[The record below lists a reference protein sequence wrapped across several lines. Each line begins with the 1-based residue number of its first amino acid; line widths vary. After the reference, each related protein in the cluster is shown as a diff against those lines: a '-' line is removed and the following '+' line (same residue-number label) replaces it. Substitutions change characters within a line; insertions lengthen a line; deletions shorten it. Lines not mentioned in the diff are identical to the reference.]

1 MTLSFAKSTRSCSSA
16 YLTEAKTV
24 KDGKEAVDL
33 CRSGENF
40 DIIFMDKEMPIMDG
54 HEATKHLS
62 AMGVKSIIVG
72 ITTRAD
78 GKDKEEFLASGSNHC
93 FEKPL
98 DQAKELAMAVPV
110 EEAIAALSTF
120 SLEDEQPEVQGP
132 GVWVSTER
140 GATESPIEYSD
151 VSAYRLS
158 LSEDTKAL
166 NQLNALTQEGKEMAS
181 VLYTY
186 RSCVKALPQLPDSM
200 KQSQA
205 DLYLETYQVLDLE
218 MSRLREIQRW
228 QASAS
233 SKVQDLAAD
242 MQRFSRPERRINGPT
257 ISHLWSMLKLLDVLV
272 QLDHLK
278 NAKASIPNDFS
289 WYKRTFTQVSGQ
301 WQDTDSMREELD
313 DLQSLELD
321 FALLFPER
329 HILLRVLPV
338 LVVLVTSSEKD
349 SESLYKRVKINR
361 LINIFKNEAVIPA
374 FPDLHLSPAAILK
387 ELSTYFPKFSS
398 QTRLLTLPAPHELP
412 PREAQEYPP
421 NCFIHY
427 LIINHIGAI
436 RAEHDDFVIR
446 FASAMNQLLLL
457 KSTDGSDVEWSKEVK
472 GNMYDMIVEGFQL
485 LSRWTAR
492 IWEQCAWKFS
502 RPCKDASPS
511 FSDYEKVVRYN
522 YSAEE
527 RKALVELV
535 SYIKSVGSMMQRCDT
550 LVADALWETIHSE
563 VQDFVQNT
571 LATML
576 RTTFRKKKDL
586 SRILSDMRTLSAD
599 WMANTNKS
607 ESELQSSQHGGE
619 ESKANI
625 FYPRAVAPT
634 AAQVHC
640 LQFLI
645 YEVVSGGNLRRPGG
659 LFGNSGSEIPVNDL
673 KQLETFFYKLGFF
686 LHILDYSAQQA
697 LVLLKQRF
705 LYDEIEAEV
714 DHCFDIFVT
723 KLCET
728 IFTYYKSWAASE
740 LLDPS
745 FLFASD
751 NAEKYAVQPIRLNM
765 LLKITR
771 VKLLGRMIN
780 LRSLITEW
788 MNKVFRE
795 NIEFLFGRFE
805 CQDLCAIVELEKLL
819 DVLKHSHELL
829 SRDLSVDS
837 FSLMLNEMQENI
849 SLVSFSSRLA
859 SQIWSEMQSDF
870 LPNFILCNTTQRFI
884 RSSRTVPVQ
893 KPSVPSVKPS
903 FYCGTQDLNS
913 AHQSFARLH
922 SGFFGIPHMF
932 SVVRL
937 LGSRSLPWLIRAL
950 LDHISNK
957 ITLLEPMITG
967 LQDSLP
973 KSIGLLPFDGGV
985 TGCVRLV
992 KEHLNWETKSE
1003 LKAEV
1008 LHGIKEIGS
1017 VLYWMGL
1024 LDIVLREKDSMD
1036 FMQTAPWLGLLP
1048 GADGQIAT
1056 SQDGGDSPVVSLFKS
1071 TAAAMVSYPGCPS
1084 PTSFHIM
1091 SKQAEAADLL
1101 YKANLNTGSV
1111 LEYAL
1116 AFTSAALDKY
1126 CNKWSAAP
1134 KTGFIDI
1141 TISKDFY
1148 RIYSGLQIGYLE
1160 ESAQVPSN
1168 SHERLGDS
1176 VAWGGCTIIYLL
1188 GQQLHFELF
1197 DFSYQILNIAE
1208 VEAASVMQTHKNS
1221 QFSVKGW
1228 EALLE
1233 AMKKARRLNNHVFSM
1248 LKARCPL
1255 EEKTACAIKQSG
1267 APIHRIKFDNT
1278 VSAFETLPQKDTKY
1292 VMFHEPSFYSEEKLR
1307 ELVKAIVD
1315 SDDYSLQAADE
1326 AIATLSSLKHLK
1338 SPDDFPLPPQFRCPI
1353 STQLMSDPV
1362 ILSTGQLSVPDQKEA
1377 AKELRLLTKRMPS
1390 IRTLVGES
1398 SDVIPQLLSP
1408 LSSPG
1413 AASTDPDLHEDLITT
1428 ILNLSIHDDNK
1439 KVFATDPAVI
1449 SLLIDALK
1457 CGTIQTRSNAA
1468 ATIFTLSAIDSN
1480 KHIIGESGAI
1490 KHLLELLDE
1499 GQPFAMKDAAS
1510 AIFNLCLVHEN
1521 KGRTVRDGA
1530 VRVILNKMMDHILVD
1545 ELLAI
1550 LALLSSHPKAVE
1562 EMGDFD
1568 AVPLLLGIIREST
1581 SERSKENCVAIL
1593 YTICFSDRTKLKEI
1607 REEEKANGTLSKLAK
1622 CGTSRA
1628 KRKANGILERL
1639 NRSPSLTHTA

>member
-1 MTLSFAKSTRSCSSA
+1 
-16 YLTEAKTV
+16 
-24 KDGKEAVDL
+24 
-33 CRSGENF
+33 
-40 DIIFMDKEMPIMDG
+40 
-54 HEATKHLS
+54 
-62 AMGVKSIIVG
+62 
-72 ITTRAD
+72 
-78 GKDKEEFLASGSNHC
+78 
-93 FEKPL
+93 
-98 DQAKELAMAVPV
+98 MAVPV

-132 GVWVSTER
+132 GLWVSTER

-166 NQLNALTQEGKEMAS
+166 NQLNVLIQEGKDMAS

-228 QASAS
+228 QASAA
-233 SKVQDLAAD
+233 SKLAAD

-257 ISHLWSMLKLLDVLV
+257 ITHLWSMLKLLDVLV

-289 WYKRTFTQVSGQ
+289 WYKRTFTQVSIQ

-313 DLQSLELD
+313 DLQIFLSTRWAILLNLHVEMFRVNNVEDILQVLIVFVVESLELD

-338 LVVLVTSSEKD
+338 LVVLATSSEKD

-361 LINIFKNEAVIPA
+361 LINIFKNDPVIPA

-387 ELSTYFPKFSS
+387 ELSMYFQKFSS
-398 QTRLLTLPAPHELP
+398 QARLLTLPAPHELP
-412 PREAQEYPP
+412 PREAQDYQR
-421 NCFIHY
+421 HY

-436 RAEHDDFVIR
+436 RAEHDDFTIR
-446 FASAMNQLLLL
+446 FASSMNQLLLL
-457 KSTDGSDVEWSKEVK
+457 KSTDSADIEWSKEVK
-472 GNMYDMIVEGFQL
+472 GSMYDVIVEGFQL

-502 RPCKDASPS
+502 RPCKDPVPLESHETSAS

-550 LVADALWETIHSE
+550 LVADALWETIHAE

-599 WMANTNKS
+599 WMANTSKS
-607 ESELQSSQHGGE
+607 EPELQALQHGGE
-619 ESKANI
+619 ESKSNF
-625 FYPRAVAPT
+625 FYPRPVAPT
-634 AAQVHC
+634 AAQIHC

-645 YEVVSGGNLRRPGG
+645 YEVVSGGNLRKPGG

-673 KQLETFFYKLGFF
+673 KQLETFFYKLSFF
-686 LHILDYSAQQA
+686 LHILDYTATVASLSDLGFLWFREFYLESSRVIQFPIECSLPWMLVEYLLESQNAGLLESALMPFDIYNDSAQQA
-697 LVLLKQRF
+697 LVVLKQRF

-714 DHCFDIFVT
+714 DHCFDIFVS

-745 FLFASD
+745 FLFALD
-751 NAEKYAVQPIRLNM
+751 NGEKYSVQPMRFSA
-765 LLKITR
+765 LLKLTR
-771 VKLLGRMIN
+771 VKLLGRTID
-780 LRSLITEW
+780 LRSLIAGRI
-788 MNKVFRE
+788 NKLFRE
-795 NIEFLFGRFE
+795 NLEFLFDRFE
-805 CQDLCAIVELEKLL
+805 SQDLCAIVELEKLV
-819 DVLKHSHELL
+819 DILKHTHELL
-829 SRDLSVDS
+829 SKDISIDS
-837 FSLMLNEMQENI
+837 FSLIMNEMQENL

-884 RSSRTVPVQ
+884 RSSKVPLVPVQ
-893 KPSVPSVKPS
+893 KPSVPHAKPN
-903 FYCGTQDLNS
+903 FYCGTEDLNS

-922 SGFFGIPHMF
+922 CGFFGIPHMF
-932 SVVRL
+932 SILRL

-957 ITLLEPMITG
+957 VTTLEPVIIG
-967 LQDSLP
+967 LQEALP

-985 TGCVRLV
+985 TGCMRLV
-992 KEHLNWETKSE
+992 KEHLNWGKKPE

-1008 LHGIKEIGS
+1008 LRGIKEIGS

-1024 LDIVLREKDSMD
+1024 LDIVLREVDTMH
-1036 FMQTAPWLGLLP
+1036 FMQTAPWLGFLP
-1048 GADGQIAT
+1048 GLDGQILY
-1056 SQDGGDSPVVSLFKS
+1056 SQDGGDSPIVNLFKS
-1071 TAAAMVSYPGCPS
+1071 ATATIVSNPSCPH
-1084 PTSFHIM
+1084 PTSFQTL

-1101 YKANLNTGSV
+1101 YKANMNTGSV

-1126 CNKWSAAP
+1126 CSKWSNAP

-1141 TISKDFY
+1141 TTSKDFY

-1160 ESAQVPSN
+1160 ETVQVPSN
-1168 SHERLGDS
+1168 NHEELGDS

-1188 GQQLHFELF
+1188 GQQMHFELF
-1197 DFSYQILNIAE
+1197 DFSYQVLNVAE
-1208 VEAASVMQTHKNS
+1208 VEAVSITQTHKTDKS
-1221 QFSVKGW
+1221 SHFGQGW

-1267 APIHRIKFDNT
+1267 APLHRIKFENT
-1278 VSAFETLPQKDTKY
+1278 VSAFETLPQK
-1292 VMFHEPSFYSEEKLR
+1292 
-1307 ELVKAIVD
+1307 
-1315 SDDYSLQAADE
+1315 
-1326 AIATLSSLKHLK
+1326 
-1338 SPDDFPLPPQFRCPI
+1338 
-1353 STQLMSDPV
+1353 
-1362 ILSTGQLSVPDQKEA
+1362 
-1377 AKELRLLTKRMPS
+1377 
-1390 IRTLVGES
+1390 
-1398 SDVIPQLLSP
+1398 
-1408 LSSPG
+1408 G
-1413 AASTDPDLHEDLITT
+1413 A
-1428 ILNLSIHDDNK
+1428 
-1439 KVFATDPAVI
+1439 
-1449 SLLIDALK
+1449 
-1457 CGTIQTRSNAA
+1457 
-1468 ATIFTLSAIDSN
+1468 
-1480 KHIIGESGAI
+1480 
-1490 KHLLELLDE
+1490 
-1499 GQPFAMKDAAS
+1499 
-1510 AIFNLCLVHEN
+1510 
-1521 KGRTVRDGA
+1521 
-1530 VRVILNKMMDHILVD
+1530 
-1545 ELLAI
+1545 
-1550 LALLSSHPKAVE
+1550 
-1562 EMGDFD
+1562 
-1568 AVPLLLGIIREST
+1568 
-1581 SERSKENCVAIL
+1581 
-1593 YTICFSDRTKLKEI
+1593 
-1607 REEEKANGTLSKLAK
+1607 
-1622 CGTSRA
+1622 
-1628 KRKANGILERL
+1628 
-1639 NRSPSLTHTA
+1639 

>member
-1 MTLSFAKSTRSCSSA
+1 
-16 YLTEAKTV
+16 
-24 KDGKEAVDL
+24 
-33 CRSGENF
+33 
-40 DIIFMDKEMPIMDG
+40 
-54 HEATKHLS
+54 
-62 AMGVKSIIVG
+62 
-72 ITTRAD
+72 
-78 GKDKEEFLASGSNHC
+78 
-93 FEKPL
+93 
-98 DQAKELAMAVPV
+98 MAVPV

-120 SLEDEQPEVQGP
+120 SLEDEQQEVQGA
-132 GVWVSTER
+132 GLWVSSER

-166 NQLNALTQEGKEMAS
+166 NQLNALIQEGKEMAS

-228 QASAS
+228 QASAA
-233 SKVQDLAAD
+233 SKLAAD

-257 ISHLWSMLKLLDVLV
+257 ITHLWSMLKLLDVLV

-289 WYKRTFTQVSGQ
+289 WYKRTFTQVSIQ

-313 DLQSLELD
+313 DLQIFLSTRWAILLNLHVEMFRVNNVEDILQVLIVFAVESLELD

-338 LVVLVTSSEKD
+338 LVVLATSSEKD

-361 LINIFKNEAVIPA
+361 LINIFKNEPVIPA

-387 ELSTYFPKFSS
+387 ELSMYFQKFST

-412 PREAQEYPP
+412 PREAQDYQR
-421 NCFIHY
+421 HY

-436 RAEHDDFVIR
+436 RAEHDDFTIR
-446 FASAMNQLLLL
+446 FASSMNQLLLL
-457 KSTDGSDVEWSKEVK
+457 KSIDNADIEWSKEVK
-472 GNMYDMIVEGFQL
+472 GSIYDVIVEGFQL

-502 RPCKDASPS
+502 RPCKDPVPLESHETSAS

-535 SYIKSVGSMMQRCDT
+535 SYIKNIGSMMQRCDT
-550 LVADALWETIHSE
+550 LVADALWETIHAE

-599 WMANTNKS
+599 WMANSSKS
-607 ESELQSSQHGGE
+607 ESELQSLQHGGE
-619 ESKANI
+619 ESKGNL
-625 FYPRAVAPT
+625 FYPRPVAPT

-645 YEVVSGGNLRRPGG
+645 YEVVSGGNLRKPGG
-659 LFGNSGSEIPVNDL
+659 LFGNSGSDIPVNDL
-673 KQLETFFYKLGFF
+673 KQLETFFYKLSFF
-686 LHILDYSAQQA
+686 LHILDCTATVATLTDLGFLWFREFYLESSRVIQFPIECSLPWMLVEYVLESQNAGLLESVLMPFDIYNDSAQQA
-697 LVLLKQRF
+697 LVALKQRF

-714 DHCFDIFVT
+714 DHCFDIFVS
-723 KLCET
+723 KLSET

-745 FLFASD
+745 FLFALD
-751 NAEKYAVQPIRLNM
+751 NGEKYSVQPMRFTA
-765 LLKITR
+765 LLKMTR
-771 VKLLGRMIN
+771 VKLLGRSID
-780 LRSLITEW
+780 LRSLIAER
-788 MNKVFRE
+788 MNKIFRD
-795 NIEFLFGRFE
+795 NLEFLFDRFE
-805 CQDLCAIVELEKLL
+805 SQDLCAVVELEKLL
-819 DVLKHSHELL
+819 DILKHTHELL
-829 SRDLSVDS
+829 SKDISIDS

-870 LPNFILCNTTQRFI
+870 LPNFILSNTTQRFI
-884 RSSRTVPVQ
+884 RSSKVPPVPVQ
-893 KPSVPSVKPS
+893 KPSVPHAKPN
-903 FYCGTQDLNS
+903 FYCGTQDLNY

-932 SVVRL
+932 SIARL

-957 ITLLEPMITG
+957 IATLEPLITR
-967 LQDSLP
+967 LQEALP

-985 TGCVRLV
+985 TGCMRLV
-992 KEHLNWETKSE
+992 KEQLNWGTKSE

-1017 VLYWMGL
+1017 ILYWMGL
-1024 LDIVLREKDSMD
+1024 LDIVLREVDTMH

-1048 GADGQIAT
+1048 GADGQILQC
-1056 SQDGGDSPVVSLFKS
+1056 QDGRDSPIVNLFKAAT
-1071 TAAAMVSYPGCPS
+1071 TAIVSNPRCPN
-1084 PTSFHIM
+1084 PTSFHTI

-1101 YKANLNTGSV
+1101 YKANMNTGSV

-1126 CNKWSAAP
+1126 CSKWSTAP

-1141 TISKDFY
+1141 TTSKDFY

-1160 ESAQVPSN
+1160 ETVQVQSN
-1168 SHERLGDS
+1168 NHEVLGDS
-1176 VAWGGCTIIYLL
+1176 LAWGGCTIIYLL

-1197 DFSYQILNIAE
+1197 DFSYQVLNVAE
-1208 VEAASVMQTHKNS
+1208 VEAASITQTHKNPHFV
-1221 QFSVKGW
+1221 QGW
-1228 EALLE
+1228 DGMLE

-1255 EEKTACAIKQSG
+1255 EDKTACAIKQSG
-1267 APIHRIKFDNT
+1267 APIHRIKFENT
-1278 VSAFETLPQKDTKY
+1278 VSAFETLPQKG
-1292 VMFHEPSFYSEEKLR
+1292 V
-1307 ELVKAIVD
+1307 
-1315 SDDYSLQAADE
+1315 
-1326 AIATLSSLKHLK
+1326 
-1338 SPDDFPLPPQFRCPI
+1338 
-1353 STQLMSDPV
+1353 
-1362 ILSTGQLSVPDQKEA
+1362 
-1377 AKELRLLTKRMPS
+1377 
-1390 IRTLVGES
+1390 
-1398 SDVIPQLLSP
+1398 
-1408 LSSPG
+1408 
-1413 AASTDPDLHEDLITT
+1413 
-1428 ILNLSIHDDNK
+1428 
-1439 KVFATDPAVI
+1439 
-1449 SLLIDALK
+1449 
-1457 CGTIQTRSNAA
+1457 
-1468 ATIFTLSAIDSN
+1468 
-1480 KHIIGESGAI
+1480 
-1490 KHLLELLDE
+1490 
-1499 GQPFAMKDAAS
+1499 
-1510 AIFNLCLVHEN
+1510 
-1521 KGRTVRDGA
+1521 
-1530 VRVILNKMMDHILVD
+1530 
-1545 ELLAI
+1545 
-1550 LALLSSHPKAVE
+1550 
-1562 EMGDFD
+1562 
-1568 AVPLLLGIIREST
+1568 
-1581 SERSKENCVAIL
+1581 
-1593 YTICFSDRTKLKEI
+1593 
-1607 REEEKANGTLSKLAK
+1607 
-1622 CGTSRA
+1622 
-1628 KRKANGILERL
+1628 
-1639 NRSPSLTHTA
+1639 

>member
-1 MTLSFAKSTRSCSSA
+1 
-16 YLTEAKTV
+16 
-24 KDGKEAVDL
+24 
-33 CRSGENF
+33 
-40 DIIFMDKEMPIMDG
+40 
-54 HEATKHLS
+54 
-62 AMGVKSIIVG
+62 
-72 ITTRAD
+72 
-78 GKDKEEFLASGSNHC
+78 
-93 FEKPL
+93 
-98 DQAKELAMAVPV
+98 MAVPV

-120 SLEDEQPEVQGP
+120 SLEDEQQEVQGP
-132 GVWVSTER
+132 GLWVSSER

-166 NQLNALTQEGKEMAS
+166 NQLNALIQEGKEMAS

-228 QASAS
+228 QASAA
-233 SKVQDLAAD
+233 SKLAAD

-257 ISHLWSMLKLLDVLV
+257 ITHLWSMLKLLDVLV

-289 WYKRTFTQVSGQ
+289 WYKRTFTQVSIQ

-313 DLQSLELD
+313 DLQIFLSSRWAILLNLHVEMFRVNNVEDILQVLIVFAVESLELD

-338 LVVLVTSSEKD
+338 LVVLATSSEKD

-361 LINIFKNEAVIPA
+361 LINIFKNEPVIPA

-387 ELSTYFPKFSS
+387 ELSMYFQKFSS

-412 PREAQEYPP
+412 PREAQEYPR
-421 NCFIHY
+421 HY

-436 RAEHDDFVIR
+436 RAENDDFTIR
-446 FASAMNQLLLL
+446 FASSMNQLLLL
-457 KSTDGSDVEWSKEVK
+457 KSIDNADIEWSKEVK
-472 GNMYDMIVEGFQL
+472 GSIYDVIVEGFQL

-502 RPCKDASPS
+502 RPCKDPVPLESHETSAS

-527 RKALVELV
+527 RKALVELA
-535 SYIKSVGSMMQRCDT
+535 SYIKNIGSMMQRCDT
-550 LVADALWETIHSE
+550 LVADALWETIHAE

-599 WMANTNKS
+599 WMANTSKP
-607 ESELQSSQHGGE
+607 ESELHSIQHGGE
-619 ESKANI
+619 ESKGNF
-625 FYPRAVAPT
+625 FYPRPVAPT

-645 YEVVSGGNLRRPGG
+645 YEVVSGGNLRKPGG
-659 LFGNSGSEIPVNDL
+659 LFGNSGSDIPVNDL
-673 KQLETFFYKLGFF
+673 KQLETFFYKLSFF
-686 LHILDYSAQQA
+686 LHILDCTATVATLTDLGFLWFREFYLESSRVIQFPIECSLPWMLVEYVLESQNAGLLESVLMPFDIYNDSAQQA
-697 LVLLKQRF
+697 LVALKQRF

-723 KLCET
+723 KLSET

-745 FLFASD
+745 FLFALD
-751 NAEKYAVQPIRLNM
+751 NGEKYSVQPMRFTA
-765 LLKITR
+765 LLKMTR
-771 VKLLGRMIN
+771 VKLLGRSID
-780 LRSLITEW
+780 LRSLIAER
-788 MNKVFRE
+788 MNKVFRD
-795 NIEFLFGRFE
+795 NLEFLFDRFE
-805 CQDLCAIVELEKLL
+805 SQDLCAIVELEKLL
-819 DVLKHSHELL
+819 DILKHTHELL
-829 SRDLSVDS
+829 SKDLLIDS

-870 LPNFILCNTTQRFI
+870 LPNFILSNTTQRFI
-884 RSSRTVPVQ
+884 RSSKVPLVPVQ
-893 KPSVPSVKPS
+893 KPSVPHAKPN
-903 FYCGTQDLNS
+903 FYCGTQDLNY

-932 SVVRL
+932 SIARL

-957 ITLLEPMITG
+957 IATLEPMITG
-967 LQDSLP
+967 LQEALP

-985 TGCVRLV
+985 TGCMRLV
-992 KEHLNWETKSE
+992 KEQLNWGTKSE

-1008 LHGIKEIGS
+1008 LRGIKEIGS
-1017 VLYWMGL
+1017 ILYWMGL
-1024 LDIVLREKDSMD
+1024 LDIVLREVDTMH
-1036 FMQTAPWLGLLP
+1036 FMQIAPWLGLLP
-1048 GADGQIAT
+1048 GADGQILH
-1056 SQDGGDSPVVSLFKS
+1056 SQDGSDSPIVNLFKAATTAVVSN
-1071 TAAAMVSYPGCPS
+1071 PRCPN
-1084 PTSFHIM
+1084 PLSFHTI

-1101 YKANLNTGSV
+1101 YKANMNTGSV

-1126 CNKWSAAP
+1126 CSKWSTAP

-1141 TISKDFY
+1141 TTSKDFY

-1160 ESAQVPSN
+1160 ETVQVPSN
-1168 SHERLGDS
+1168 NREVLGDS
-1176 VAWGGCTIIYLL
+1176 VAWGGCTLIYLL

-1197 DFSYQILNIAE
+1197 DFSYQVLNVAE
-1208 VEAASVMQTHKNS
+1208 VEAASITQTHKIPHHV
-1221 QFSVKGW
+1221 QGW
-1228 EALLE
+1228 DGVLE

-1255 EEKTACAIKQSG
+1255 EDKTACAIKQSG
-1267 APIHRIKFDNT
+1267 APLHRIKFDNT
-1278 VSAFETLPQKDTKY
+1278 VSAFETLPQK
-1292 VMFHEPSFYSEEKLR
+1292 
-1307 ELVKAIVD
+1307 
-1315 SDDYSLQAADE
+1315 
-1326 AIATLSSLKHLK
+1326 
-1338 SPDDFPLPPQFRCPI
+1338 
-1353 STQLMSDPV
+1353 
-1362 ILSTGQLSVPDQKEA
+1362 
-1377 AKELRLLTKRMPS
+1377 
-1390 IRTLVGES
+1390 
-1398 SDVIPQLLSP
+1398 
-1408 LSSPG
+1408 G
-1413 AASTDPDLHEDLITT
+1413 A
-1428 ILNLSIHDDNK
+1428 
-1439 KVFATDPAVI
+1439 
-1449 SLLIDALK
+1449 
-1457 CGTIQTRSNAA
+1457 
-1468 ATIFTLSAIDSN
+1468 
-1480 KHIIGESGAI
+1480 
-1490 KHLLELLDE
+1490 
-1499 GQPFAMKDAAS
+1499 
-1510 AIFNLCLVHEN
+1510 
-1521 KGRTVRDGA
+1521 
-1530 VRVILNKMMDHILVD
+1530 
-1545 ELLAI
+1545 
-1550 LALLSSHPKAVE
+1550 
-1562 EMGDFD
+1562 
-1568 AVPLLLGIIREST
+1568 
-1581 SERSKENCVAIL
+1581 
-1593 YTICFSDRTKLKEI
+1593 
-1607 REEEKANGTLSKLAK
+1607 
-1622 CGTSRA
+1622 
-1628 KRKANGILERL
+1628 
-1639 NRSPSLTHTA
+1639 

>member
-1 MTLSFAKSTRSCSSA
+1 
-16 YLTEAKTV
+16 
-24 KDGKEAVDL
+24 
-33 CRSGENF
+33 
-40 DIIFMDKEMPIMDG
+40 
-54 HEATKHLS
+54 
-62 AMGVKSIIVG
+62 
-72 ITTRAD
+72 
-78 GKDKEEFLASGSNHC
+78 
-93 FEKPL
+93 
-98 DQAKELAMAVPV
+98 MAVPV

-233 SKVQDLAAD
+233 SKLAAD

-313 DLQSLELD
+313 DLQIFLSTRWAILLNLHVEMFRVNNVEDILQVLIVFVVESLELD

-412 PREAQEYPP
+412 PREAQEYQR
-421 NCFIHY
+421 HY

-535 SYIKSVGSMMQRCDT
+535 SYIKSVGSMMQQCDT

-686 LHILDYSAQQA
+686 LHILDYSATVATLTDLGFLWFREFYLESSRVIQFPIECSLPWMLVDCVLESPNSGLLESVLMPFDIYNDSAQQA

-780 LRSLITEW
+780 LRSLITER

-1148 RIYSGLQIGYLE
+1148 RIYSGLQIG
-1160 ESAQVPSN
+1160 
-1168 SHERLGDS
+1168 
-1176 VAWGGCTIIYLL
+1176 
-1188 GQQLHFELF
+1188 
-1197 DFSYQILNIAE
+1197 
-1208 VEAASVMQTHKNS
+1208 
-1221 QFSVKGW
+1221 W

-1278 VSAFETLPQKDTKY
+1278 VSAFETLPQKG
-1292 VMFHEPSFYSEEKLR
+1292 S
-1307 ELVKAIVD
+1307 
-1315 SDDYSLQAADE
+1315 
-1326 AIATLSSLKHLK
+1326 
-1338 SPDDFPLPPQFRCPI
+1338 
-1353 STQLMSDPV
+1353 
-1362 ILSTGQLSVPDQKEA
+1362 
-1377 AKELRLLTKRMPS
+1377 
-1390 IRTLVGES
+1390 
-1398 SDVIPQLLSP
+1398 
-1408 LSSPG
+1408 
-1413 AASTDPDLHEDLITT
+1413 
-1428 ILNLSIHDDNK
+1428 
-1439 KVFATDPAVI
+1439 
-1449 SLLIDALK
+1449 
-1457 CGTIQTRSNAA
+1457 
-1468 ATIFTLSAIDSN
+1468 
-1480 KHIIGESGAI
+1480 
-1490 KHLLELLDE
+1490 
-1499 GQPFAMKDAAS
+1499 
-1510 AIFNLCLVHEN
+1510 
-1521 KGRTVRDGA
+1521 
-1530 VRVILNKMMDHILVD
+1530 
-1545 ELLAI
+1545 
-1550 LALLSSHPKAVE
+1550 
-1562 EMGDFD
+1562 
-1568 AVPLLLGIIREST
+1568 
-1581 SERSKENCVAIL
+1581 
-1593 YTICFSDRTKLKEI
+1593 
-1607 REEEKANGTLSKLAK
+1607 
-1622 CGTSRA
+1622 
-1628 KRKANGILERL
+1628 
-1639 NRSPSLTHTA
+1639 